1 VSNKPLS
8 TRRSVVIATL
18 GFFQI
23 LAWGSS
29 FYLLSV
35 LALPIAE
42 DTGWPTTI
50 VIGGVSLA
58 MLIAGFA
65 SPRVGKIIQV
75 QGGRPVMAFSAVTFA
90 AGLAIMGLAPV
101 LPVYLAAWVLIGF
114 GMATGLYDP
123 AFATLGRIYGQAAR
137 PMITTVTLFGGFA
150 STVCWPVTALLLES
164 FGWRWA
170 CLAYAAAHLFLALPA
185 YLLLLPARA
194 PGLVAA
200 DYTDGVKSALPANKE
215 ATALWVVG
223 IILTTSGAM
232 LALVSMHL
240 LALLQTRGLELA
252 AAVAFGA
259 LVGPSQVA
267 ARVVELTFGRFYH
280 PLWTML
286 VGVSLVTIGVLLLW
300 MEVPVIAAALITY
313 GAGNGIISI
322 TRGSVPL
329 VLFGSDRF
337 AITMGRLALPSLL
350 AMAAAPTIGTLL
362 IEKGGASL
370 TFLVLTSASALNVAL
385 AIVLIV
391 GFRR

>member
-1 VSNKPLS
+1 MPGRRKRIAKAEAINNRSYTADNAPPAPKTWHDVSNKPLS
-8 TRRSVVIATL
+8 TRRSVIIVTL
-18 GFFQI
+18 GLFQI

-42 DTGWPTTI
+42 DTGWPTTT

-75 QGGRPVMAFSAVTFA
+75 RGGRLVMAFSAVTFA

-114 GMATGLYDP
+114 GMASGLYDP

-200 DYTDGVKSALPANKE
+200 DDTDGVKSA
-215 ATALWVVG
+215 
-223 IILTTSGAM
+223 
-232 LALVSMHL
+232 H
-240 LALLQTRGLELA
+240 
-252 AAVAFGA
+252 FGW
-259 LVGPSQVA
+259 LGSSLRPA
-267 ARVVELTFGRFYH
+267 ARC
-280 PLWTML
+280 
-286 VGVSLVTIGVLLLW
+286 
-300 MEVPVIAAALITY
+300 
-313 GAGNGIISI
+313 
-322 TRGSVPL
+322 
-329 VLFGSDRF
+329 
-337 AITMGRLALPSLL
+337 
-350 AMAAAPTIGTLL
+350 
-362 IEKGGASL
+362 
-370 TFLVLTSASALNVAL
+370 
-385 AIVLIV
+385 
-391 GFRR
+391 